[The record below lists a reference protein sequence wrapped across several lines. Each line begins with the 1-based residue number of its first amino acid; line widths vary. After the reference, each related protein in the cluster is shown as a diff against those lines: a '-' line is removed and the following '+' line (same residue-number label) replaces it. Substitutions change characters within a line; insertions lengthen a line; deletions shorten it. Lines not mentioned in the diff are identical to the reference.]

1 MDVLFLDAN
10 VLFSAAYRSDARV
23 REIWKLNDAELVSSG
38 YAIDEARRNLAHDDQ
53 LTDLTNLLKSV
64 RVVSSL
70 PAHVMP
76 TGIRLPEKDRPILLA
91 ALGCGASYLLTG
103 DLRHFG
109 PLLGTEVDGVL
120 VCTPGAYL
128 RDR

>member
-38 YAIDEARRNLAHDDQ
+38 YAIDEARRNLTHGNQ
-53 LTDLTNLLKSV
+53 LTDLTNLLKTV
-64 RVVSSL
+64 RVVPSL

-109 PLLGTEVDGVL
+109 LLLGTEVDGVL

-128 RDR
+128 RNR